1 MIKKERYISNTDYEL
16 LKKLYPNNMDEI
28 IKKNNNNIE
37 VSNDTS
43 IFYASIVCLFK
54 QFTNSFKY

>member
-28 IKKNNNNIE
+28 IRLSVVK
-37 VSNDTS
+37 
-43 IFYASIVCLFK
+43 
-54 QFTNSFKY
+54 